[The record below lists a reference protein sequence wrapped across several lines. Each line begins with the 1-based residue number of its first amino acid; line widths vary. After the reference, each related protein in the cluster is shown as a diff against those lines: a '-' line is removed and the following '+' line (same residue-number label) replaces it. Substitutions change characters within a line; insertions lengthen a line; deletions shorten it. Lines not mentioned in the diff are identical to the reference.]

1 MKREK
6 VNKLPRKRDRS
17 EVLFETLV
25 RENERAVTAF
35 LRTMVRDPG
44 FVDDLFQET
53 LITAWNK
60 FDEFD
65 PSRSLGPWLRGIA
78 FNLVRNAA
86 RSRKRDFLVF
96 GAAATEAIESLFNNF
111 DGDQGKWEEQVDAL
125 RACVEALP
133 EKSRKIVELRYEK
146 RVNAAEIAQKVSSS
160 PAAIRKKLQ
169 RIRQLLAECVMGKI
183 QPRQI

>member
-6 VNKLPRKRDRS
+6 VKKLPHKRDRS

-86 RSRKRDFLVF
+86 RSRKRDCLVF
-96 GAAATEAIESLFNNF
+96 GAAATMEPKVIESKHAIGQFSLGNESVAVYISF
-111 DGDQGKWEEQVDAL
+111 DRRCAHFPGL
-125 RACVEALP
+125 
-133 EKSRKIVELRYEK
+133 
-146 RVNAAEIAQKVSSS
+146 
-160 PAAIRKKLQ
+160 LQ
-169 RIRQLLAECVMGKI
+169 T
-183 QPRQI
+183 